1 MKLFGATDSA
11 IAEDIGDRLKNLR
24 LDRNY
29 SQKELCELTGLSI
42 KAILNAEKGK
52 SNIVTYIKLLRALN
66 CLDHLENFI
75 PKPGISPMQIV
86 KLSSKKRIRAS
97 SKQRIRALDKKP
109 TQTSGRKRVKRS
121 NDERTQI
128 E

>member
-11 IAEDIGDRLKNLR
+11 IAEDIGDRLKSLR

-75 PKPGISPMQIV
+75 PEPGISPMQIV

-97 SKQRIRALDKKP
+97 GKKRIRALDKKH
-109 TQTSGRKRVKRS
+109 
-121 NDERTQI
+121 TQI

>member
-1 MKLFGATDSA
+1 MKLFGETDSA

-29 SQKELCELTGLSI
+29 SQKKLCELTGLSI

-75 PKPGISPMQIV
+75 PEPGISPMQIV

-97 SKQRIRALDKKP
+97 SKKR
-109 TQTSGRKRVKRS
+109 TQTSGRKRVRRS
-121 NDERTQI
+121 YEEPAQT

>member
-1 MKLFGATDSA
+1 MNLFGATDSA
-11 IAEDIGDRLKNLR
+11 IAEDIGDRLKALR

-52 SNIVTYIKLLRALN
+52 SNIVTYIKFLRALN

-75 PKPGISPMQIV
+75 PKLGISPMQIV

-97 SKQRIRALDKKP
+97 SKKR

-121 NDERTQI
+121 NEDRTQT

>member
-11 IAEDIGDRLKNLR
+11 IAEDIGARLKNLR

-29 SQKELCELTGLSI
+29 TQKELCELTGLSI

-86 KLSSKKRIRAS
+86 KSSSKKRIRAS
-97 SKQRIRALDKKP
+97 SKKRI
-109 TQTSGRKRVKRS
+109 QTSGRKRVKRS
-121 NDERTQI
+121 DEERTQTK
-128 E
+128 

>member
-1 MKLFGATDSA
+1 MKLLGATDSA
-11 IAEDIGDRLKNLR
+11 IAEDIGGRLKNLR

-86 KLSSKKRIRAS
+86 KLSGKKRIRAS
-97 SKQRIRALDKKP
+97 SK
-109 TQTSGRKRVKRS
+109 KRTKT
-121 NDERTQI
+121 E
-128 E
+128 

>member
-1 MKLFGATDSA
+1 MNLFGATDSA
-11 IAEDIGDRLKNLR
+11 IAKDIGDRLKALR

-52 SNIVTYIKLLRALN
+52 SNILTYIKLLRALN

-75 PKPGISPMQIV
+75 PNPGISPMQIV

-97 SKQRIRALDKKP
+97 
-109 TQTSGRKRVKRS
+109 GRKRVKRS
-121 NDERTQI
+121 NEERTQT

>member
-1 MKLFGATDSA
+1 MSLFGATDSA
-11 IAEDIGDRLKNLR
+11 IAEDIGERLKTLR
-24 LDRNY
+24 LDRNH
-29 SQKELCELTGLSI
+29 SQRELCELTGLSI

-86 KLSSKKRIRAS
+86 KLSNKKRIRAS
-97 SKQRIRALDKKP
+97 
-109 TQTSGRKRVKRS
+109 GRKRVRRS
-121 NDERTQI
+121 DEKRTQT

>member
-11 IAEDIGDRLKNLR
+11 IAEDIGDRLKTLR

-29 SQKELCELTGLSI
+29 TQKELCDLTGLSI

-97 SKQRIRALDKKP
+97 SKQRIQALDKKP
-109 TQTSGRKRVKRS
+109 IQTSGRKRVRRS
-121 NDERTQI
+121 DKERTQT

>member
-1 MKLFGATDSA
+1 MNLFGATDSA
-11 IAEDIGDRLKNLR
+11 IAENIGDRLKNLR

-29 SQKELCELTGLSI
+29 TQKELCELTGLSI

-97 SKQRIRALDKKP
+97 SKKRIRALDKKP

-121 NDERTQI
+121 DEERTQT

>member
-86 KLSSKKRIRAS
+86 KLSNKKRIRAS
-97 SKQRIRALDKKP
+97 SKKRIRALDKKP
-109 TQTSGRKRVKRS
+109 TQTSGRKRVRRS
-121 NDERTQI
+121 DEERTQT

>member
-1 MKLFGATDSA
+1 MSLFGATDSA
-11 IAEDIGDRLKNLR
+11 IAEDIGDRLKTLR

-29 SQKELCELTGLSI
+29 SQRELCELTGLSI

-52 SNIVTYIKLLRALN
+52 SNIVTYIRLLRALN

-86 KLSSKKRIRAS
+86 KLSKKKRIRAS
-97 SKQRIRALDKKP
+97 
-109 TQTSGRKRVKRS
+109 GRKRVRRS
-121 NDERTQI
+121 DEKRTQT

>member
-1 MKLFGATDSA
+1 MSLFGATDSA
-11 IAEDIGDRLKNLR
+11 IAEEIGDRLKTLR

-29 SQKELCELTGLSI
+29 SQRELCELTGLSI

-52 SNIVTYIKLLRALN
+52 SNIITYIKLLRALN

-86 KLSSKKRIRAS
+86 KSSNKKRIRAS
-97 SKQRIRALDKKP
+97 
-109 TQTSGRKRVKRS
+109 GRKRIRRS
-121 NDERTQI
+121 DEKRTQR

>member
-1 MKLFGATDSA
+1 MNLFGATDSA
-11 IAEDIGDRLKNLR
+11 IAENIGDRLKTLR

-52 SNIVTYIKLLRALN
+52 SNIVTYIKILRALN

-86 KLSSKKRIRAS
+86 KSSSKKRIRAS
-97 SKQRIRALDKKP
+97 TKKRIQA
-109 TQTSGRKRVKRS
+109 SGRKRVGKS
-121 NDERTQI
+121 AAEPSQM